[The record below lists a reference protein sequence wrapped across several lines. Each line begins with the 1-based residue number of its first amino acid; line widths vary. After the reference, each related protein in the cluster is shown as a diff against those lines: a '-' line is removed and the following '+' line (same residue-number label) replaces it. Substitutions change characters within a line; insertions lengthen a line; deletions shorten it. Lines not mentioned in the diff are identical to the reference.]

1 MKFPFTNPPR
11 AHVSADLLSAYL
23 DHQVTAGER
32 ARVDAHLA
40 TCAVCRAELESL
52 RQTVALVRALPRVAV
67 PRAFTLSEQ
76 KAGIRRP
83 MAQPGWFGGALRG
96 LGALAAVALVVVVS
110 SVLLRQIGS
119 RPAGQMAFAPAAG
132 ERQNAVVA
140 TAPVALAVEATV
152 AVSKPGM
159 TLPPEPT
166 AKPQVLVE
174 KAVEKVIQAPT
185 AQPAAD
191 QAKPPA
197 LPPSPTLAPAS
208 MAPAA
213 AAPKA
218 AAPAAAEPTK
228 APAPAVR
235 TLAAA
240 PSPSPSP
247 EPRVA
252 ATGRGGGPE
261 QTLAPL
267 TPESLPPTAALAIAL
282 PAKAGVAYADPNGL
296 WALDRASGVRQIVQ
310 GEAISGPAISPDRA
324 WIAYRV
330 LRGGYFE
337 QWVVRWDGKDARLLL
352 AERELPKDDLAA
364 GYSERRFGD
373 VRWIPG
379 AAALALNV
387 TIVPTGGDLLPRFE
401 LWTVDV
407 PSGAARLTVKLDSAG
422 WPYFSPDGKRLAVLQ
437 TGAARTAEGSLSLY
451 NADGSGGRVALKF
464 ARGAAPRVFATQ
476 VYWLP
481 DGKSLWAAIPDAAA
495 DQLNGISLYRM
506 TADGQATSAGHVDA
520 FDAAWSPDGTRLAY
534 TRALG
539 GTPETRELW
548 IANADGSN
556 AQRYAALRDGTFI
569 NWSPDSAHFLYADAG
584 QVYLGGINQMP
595 RRIGNAVSVLDPR
608 WIGPSQFVH
617 MHDQNTGW
625 MLVARTV
632 DDQAASLLLLPRE
645 ATYDVTQP

>member
-1 MKFPFTNPPR
+1 MKFPFTNPQN

-23 DHQVTAGER
+23 DRQATAGER

-83 MAQPGWFGGALRG
+83 MALPGWFGGALRG
-96 LGALAAVALVVVVS
+96 FGALAALALVVVVS

-119 RPAGQMAFAPAAG
+119 QPAEQMAFAPAAN
-132 ERQNAVVA
+132 EQLLAAA
-140 TAPVALAVEATV
+140 TAAPGARAVEAP
-152 AVSKPGM
+152 AAAPKPVM
-159 TLPPEPT
+159 TLPPQPIAT
-166 AKPQVLVE
+166 SQIVVE
-174 KAVEKVIQAPT
+174 KPAP
-185 AQPAAD
+185 APAAFAAD
-191 QAKPPA
+191 QATPTA
-197 LPPSPTLAPAS
+197 LPPAPNLAPTS
-208 MAPAA
+208 AA
-213 AAPKA
+213 AVAKA
-218 AAPAAAEPTK
+218 AAPVAPEPTK
-228 APAPAVR
+228 APAPTSR
-235 TLAAA
+235 TLAVA
-240 PSPSPSP
+240 PSPIPSP
-247 EPRVA
+247 EPRAA

-261 QTLAPL
+261 QTLVPL
-267 TPESLPPTAALAIAL
+267 TPESLPPTATLAIAL
-282 PAKAGVAYADPNGL
+282 PANAGVAYADPNGL

-337 QWVVRWDGKDARLLL
+337 QWVVRWDGKDAHLLL

-387 TIVPTGGDLLPRFE
+387 TIVPTSGDLLPRFE
-401 LWTVDV
+401 LWIVDV
-407 PSGAARLTVKLDSAG
+407 LSGAARLTVKLDSAG

-437 TGAARTAEGSLSLY
+437 TGAARTEGSLSLY

-476 VYWLP
+476 MRWLP
-481 DGKSLWAAIPDAAA
+481 DGRSLWAAIPDAAA
-495 DQLNGISLYRM
+495 DQINGITLYRVS
-506 TADGQATSAGHVDA
+506 ADGQATSAGHVDA

-539 GTPETRELW
+539 GAQETRELW
-548 IANADGSN
+548 IANADATN
-556 AQRYAALRDGTFI
+556 AQRYAALRSGTFI
-569 NWSPDSAHFLYADAG
+569 NWSPDNVRFLYADAG
-584 QVYLGGINQMP
+584 QVYLGGISQAP
-595 RRIGNAVSVLDPR
+595 RRVGNAVSVLDPH